1 MVDGTPLGMNPG
13 DRMPF
18 SLENAKPSA
27 VIADCGMKTE
37 NTELLRVAA
46 ERGHR
51 VQKGKEMLFEQA
63 PLYME
68 RFGWPGVTADEFR
81 ALGVL

>member
-1 MVDGTPLGMNPG
+1 MLF
-13 DRMPF
+13 R
-18 SLENAKPSA
+18 S
-27 VIADCGMKTE
+27 
-37 NTELLRVAA
+37 VAA